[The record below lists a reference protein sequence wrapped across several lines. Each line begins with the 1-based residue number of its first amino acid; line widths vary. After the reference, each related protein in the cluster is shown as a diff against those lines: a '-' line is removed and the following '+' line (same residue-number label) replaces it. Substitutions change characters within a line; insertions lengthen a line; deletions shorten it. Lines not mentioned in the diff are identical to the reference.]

1 MKALVKT
8 LFIGG
13 PWDGRRERVDTELS
27 TIIVRLP
34 PPMLAPGVSG
44 YGDEMTYTLEHVAY
58 RREILINDDGVGV
71 VIYFHGVDPIR
82 ALLDKYP
89 AQDTYPAAHI

>member
-1 MKALVKT
+1 MKTLVKT

-27 TIIVRLP
+27 RIIVRLP
-34 PPMLAPGVSG
+34 PPMLAPGISG
-44 YGDEMTYTLEHVAY
+44 YGDEMTYTLEHVEYLKGIIAD
-58 RREILINDDGVGV
+58 RDGNLV
-71 VIYFHGVDPIR
+71 VIYVHDVDPIR

-89 AQDTYPAAHI
+89 AQDTYPAARI